1 MTMETVFGNQIEMR
15 EAVRLD
21 PMMPSASTLLCVH
34 IHVLSGGGP
43 DHTPRHASPSATL
56 SQSRGRILP
65 GCAQPRKPVPQRNQE
80 PRQTSIET
88 ADCYLDTYRSE
99 VKHESTELNP
109 KCTCRTGRAHKSR
122 AQSLWSNCEAPVP
135 VTFSAL
141 ASEERI
147 TQGEVRTTG
156 EAMP

>member
-65 GCAQPRKPVPQRNQE
+65 GCAQPRKPVH
-80 PRQTSIET
+80 T
-88 ADCYLDTYRSE
+88 A
-99 VKHESTELNP
+99 
-109 KCTCRTGRAHKSR
+109 AQSR
-122 AQSLWSNCEAPVP
+122 ASTNLDRDCGLLSGYLQ
-135 VTFSAL
+135 
-141 ASEERI
+141 I
-147 TQGEVRTTG
+147 
-156 EAMP
+156 